1 MKTLFIQL
9 GLAASLLLTACDT
22 MVTNVDPPQ
31 VEQELIVYSFI
42 SPDEPQ
48 ITVEVRKTMP
58 IFSGSFSGSDT
69 ISNATVWL
77 KQGGNQIQLPYI
89 GEGKYRILQSQFPLS
104 AGLRY
109 ELEVT
114 TPDGKQATAATTI
127 PVERV
132 NIDSFNLTQQA
143 GPFGL
148 TLDLLRVYWN
158 DISSAKNYYQ
168 LYTTSESSNEDTL
181 FGDPGKFVLDNQ
193 VLDDEFVQNNR
204 ITTSFQTSLG
214 LAPGDTVGIEMILAH
229 TDEAYYRYHLLR
241 LNYSGSNPFSE
252 PTVMFN
258 NVNGGVG
265 VFGSYRFT
273 KRTFRITR

>member
-1 MKTLFIQL
+1 MKTLIIQL
-9 GLAASLLLTACDT
+9 GLAATLLLTACDS
-22 MVTNVDPPQ
+22 MVTNVSPPN
-31 VEQELIVYSFI
+31 VEEELIVYSFI

-58 IFSGSFSGSDT
+58 IFSGSVSGNDT
-69 ISNATVWL
+69 ISNAIVLL
-77 KQGGNQIQLPYI
+77 KQGGSQIQLPYM
-89 GEGKYRILQSQFPLS
+89 GEGKYRILQSQFPLA

-114 TPDGKQATAATTI
+114 TPDGKKVTAATTV

-158 DISSAKNYYQ
+158 DLPSAKNYYQ
-168 LYTTSESSNEDTL
+168 LYTTSESTGEDTI

-214 LAPGDTVGIEMILAH
+214 LAQGDTVGIEMILAH

-273 KRTFRITR
+273 KRTFRVSR